1 MADALA
7 HHGDHS
13 GDHFRHGHHHHHHHC
28 CFGPFWG
35 GLGIGFGFGPYYD
48 GWPWSPG
55 DTLLESPPGVYYET
69 LPIEPGPASLD
80 LVIYPRNGQSPEQ
93 TEADRRDC
101 NRWAATQPDAVA
113 DASVFRRAIVACMEA
128 RGYTVR

>member
-1 MADALA
+1 MADAHA

-13 GDHFRHGHHHHHHHC
+13 SDHFRHGRHHHHHHC

-35 GLGIGFGFGPYYD
+35 GVGIDIGFGPYYD
-48 GWPWSPG
+48 DGPWYPG
-55 DTLLESPPGVYYET
+55 GMLLEAPLGVYDEMP
-69 LPIEPGPASLD
+69 PIEPGPAGLD

-101 NRWAATQPDAVA
+101 NRWAAAQPDAVA
-113 DASVFRRAIVACMEA
+113 HASVFRRAIVACMEA
-128 RGYTVR
+128 RGYTAR

>member
-1 MADALA
+1 M
-7 HHGDHS
+7 
-13 GDHFRHGHHHHHHHC
+13 
-28 CFGPFWG
+28 
-35 GLGIGFGFGPYYD
+35 GIGIGFGPYYD
-48 GWPWSPG
+48 GAPWYPG
-55 DTLLESPPGVYYET
+55 DVLLESPPGAYYET
-69 LPIEPGPASLD
+69 LPVEPEPATLD

-113 DASVFRRAIVACMEA
+113 HASVFIRAIAACMEA